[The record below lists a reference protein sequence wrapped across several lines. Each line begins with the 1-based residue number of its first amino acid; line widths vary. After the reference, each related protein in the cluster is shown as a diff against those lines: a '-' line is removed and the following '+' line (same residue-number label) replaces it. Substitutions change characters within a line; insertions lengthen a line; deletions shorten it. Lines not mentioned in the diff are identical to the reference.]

1 MATVLFDL
9 SKTLTGSNGA
19 SIWIDLGLI
28 PTGFDFWIGNWTVYG
43 AKANSFYLYT
53 NLTGKSTAVAANCKL
68 LASISARTGVT
79 VTQDL
84 YKNGTLHTM
93 TTKGTGVERWW
104 IRIASKSSTL
114 ANYNCKVVYTQE

>member
-1 MATVLFDL
+1 MAILFDL
-9 SKTLTGSNGA
+9 SKTLTGSNGS

-43 AKANSFYLYT
+43 AKADSFYLYT
-53 NLTGKSTAVAANCKL
+53 NLTGKSISGATNCKL
-68 LASISARTGVT
+68 LASIAVGAGKTI
-79 VTQDL
+79 TQDL

-93 TTKGTGVERWW
+93 TTKSTGVEHWW
-104 IRIASKSSTL
+104 INITAKSSTL